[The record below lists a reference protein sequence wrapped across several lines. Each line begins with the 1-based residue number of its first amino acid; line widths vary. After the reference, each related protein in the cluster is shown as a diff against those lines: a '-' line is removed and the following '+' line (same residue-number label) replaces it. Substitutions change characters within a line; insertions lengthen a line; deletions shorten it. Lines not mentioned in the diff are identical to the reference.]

1 MIAGVIEQILPDNVA
16 VEDTTEDR
24 LDIEL
29 FPAEVQ
35 SLGGAVEKRRR
46 EFITGRACAR
56 GALAQLGM
64 GPVAIPSGERGE
76 PCWPV
81 GIVGSITHCAGYRA
95 CALARAGEIAA
106 LGIDAEPN
114 EALPRGVLGEIA
126 GAQESAQLE
135 ELLRSEPAVRW
146 DRLLFST
153 KEAVYKVWF
162 PLARSWLGFE
172 EVVVTIDRAARAFDV
187 RLLVGDR
194 RGSGQLLPRAM
205 RGHWLVRDGLVLTA
219 LALSTRS

>member
-1 MIAGVIEQILPDNVA
+1 MWTVLESPGLRTCADRDRRPVWLPAAPSRHMIAGVIEQILPDNVA

-29 FPAEVQ
+29 SPAEVQ

-106 LGIDAEPN
+106 
-114 EALPRGVLGEIA
+114 
-126 GAQESAQLE
+126 
-135 ELLRSEPAVRW
+135 
-146 DRLLFST
+146 
-153 KEAVYKVWF
+153 
-162 PLARSWLGFE
+162 
-172 EVVVTIDRAARAFDV
+172 
-187 RLLVGDR
+187 
-194 RGSGQLLPRAM
+194 
-205 RGHWLVRDGLVLTA
+205 
-219 LALSTRS
+219 